1 MERDYGDVHPDWAG
15 IRAEVVDVRGTA
27 VHVLR
32 AGRPGAGTPH
42 LLVHGLGGTSANW
55 LEVMRDLAAFGEV
68 VAPDLPGFG
77 RTEPP
82 VASASR
88 VRANARFLP
97 ALMDA
102 LGWDRAVVHGNS
114 MGGMIATLAA
124 ARSPERFD
132 AVVLVSPALPVV
144 RSETL
149 ALDRVALNRFVPFTV
164 PGLGRVMLRRQWT
177 RLSPEGL
184 WAEAAPFNF
193 HRPERVRPD
202 LKRILIDNI
211 ALGRRLPWRFD
222 ALSVAT
228 ESLVAT
234 LIGGR
239 ELRAAIDGVVA
250 PTLFVWGEEDRLVG
264 RAVVDNA
271 RARRDDWTIA
281 PLPGIGHAPQMEA
294 PAVYLDTVKGWL
306 GDLGLVGAVA

>member
-1 MERDYGDVHPDWAG
+1 MERDLGAVHPDWTG
-15 IRAEVVDVRGTA
+15 IRADVVDVRGTA

-32 AGRPGAGTPH
+32 AGRPGAKPPH

-102 LGWDRAVVHGNS
+102 LGWETAVVHGNS

-124 ARSPERFD
+124 ARSPERFG
-132 AVVLVSPALPVV
+132 AVVLVSPALPVA
-144 RSETL
+144 RAEMLSLE
-149 ALDRVALNRFVPFTV
+149 RIALNRFAPFTV
-164 PGLGRVMLRRQWT
+164 PGLGRAMLRRQWS
-177 RLSPEGL
+177 RLTPEGL

-202 LKRILIDNI
+202 LRRILIDNI
-211 ALGRRLPWRFD
+211 ALGRRLPWRFEGL
-222 ALSVAT
+222 AVAT

-239 ELRAAIDGVVA
+239 ELQGAMDDVAA
-250 PTLFVWGEEDRLVG
+250 PTLFVWGEQDRLVG

-271 RARRDDWTIA
+271 HTRRDDWTIA
-281 PLPGIGHAPQMEA
+281 PLPGIGHAPQMET
-294 PAVYLDTVKGWL
+294 PDVYLDTVKGWF
-306 GDLGLVGAVA
+306 GDLGLVGALA